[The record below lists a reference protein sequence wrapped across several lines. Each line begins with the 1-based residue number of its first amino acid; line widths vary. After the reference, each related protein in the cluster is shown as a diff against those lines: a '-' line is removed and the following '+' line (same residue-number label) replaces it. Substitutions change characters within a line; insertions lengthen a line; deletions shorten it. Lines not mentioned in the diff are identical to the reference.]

1 MRLKKGMK
9 LALFGKSKEEKSSN
23 TQNKEKDFQNI
34 IIDTEDINKELKSLS
49 SVKDIPLKQLDFTII
64 SFKSVYK
71 AHEDDEWMEINK
83 NNIDQFRDDDFLLNE
98 DLQIK
103 QQYKVEIF
111 KKDTNEPPVLDIVL
125 GGNKYLTKIVATVK
139 KNLDVKY
146 SSKLKDCIV
155 GQIYKRLIK
164 QSIFISIFQ
173 NDMEQEISKII
184 SKIRINNFLEEDH
197 VFTVCN
203 CIDPVWPINDNLIF
217 HYKKNLN
224 KKDKQGRVDYSKR
237 GYIQAVKKGDIV
249 IEYIKAKVGK
259 NGRNCKSE
267 YIKVN
272 EPEEKYS
279 INFGVSENIQRKEDE
294 NRIIF
299 VAKKDGY
306 VNLNG
311 DKYDIDDNMELNE
324 ISFRTTGSI
333 EAGVNTNV
341 AINIK
346 ESDALK
352 DAIGAGMSVET
363 TELKV
368 EGNIG
373 SGAVVKAKKAN
384 IAGQT
389 HKTASIYADNID
401 INVHRGYAQG
411 DIVNI
416 NRLEGG
422 KINAKTVKINQAI
435 GGEVIAEK
443 IFIKQLVS
451 NVNLTASKIIEISE
465 LKGNNN
471 KLTIDPSMVT
481 GFQEKID
488 NLNLELKKIESL
500 IKDTKKIVKQ
510 KKILIERN
518 RESAEMVKL
527 KIIELKKAR
536 QKPAITLVKKIKDF
550 HQLVSLYNALLE
562 KYKKENIERDN
573 IKKEIDDIQST
584 ILQAKIINHS
594 VWTEYNEIRFVLLSP
609 KIEISHTTK
618 EGEISKEITLMKMG
632 ENEYSIS
639 RKSEFDSK

>member
-1 MRLKKGMK
+1 MKLKKGMK
-9 LALFGKSKEEKSSN
+9 LALFGKSKEEKSSS

-34 IIDTEDINKELKSLS
+34 IVDTEDINKELKSLS
-49 SVKDIPLKQLDFTII
+49 SIKNIPLKQLDFTII

-83 NNIDQFRDDDFLLNE
+83 NNIDQFKDDDFLLNE

-111 KKDTNEPPVLDIVL
+111 KKDANESPILDIVL

-164 QSIFISIFQ
+164 QSILISIFQ

-324 ISFRTTGSI
+324 ISFKTTGSI

-346 ESDALK
+346 ENDVLK

-373 SGAVVKAKKAN
+373 SGAVVKAKKAD

-389 HKTASIYADNID
+389 HKTACIYADNID

-488 NLNLELKKIESL
+488 NLNLELKKIEGL
-500 IKDTKKIVKQ
+500 IKDIKKTVKQ

>member
-1 MRLKKGMK
+1 
-9 LALFGKSKEEKSSN
+9 
-23 TQNKEKDFQNI
+23 
-34 IIDTEDINKELKSLS
+34 
-49 SVKDIPLKQLDFTII
+49 
-64 SFKSVYK
+64 
-71 AHEDDEWMEINK
+71 MEINK
-83 NNIDQFRDDDFLLNE
+83 NNIDQFKDDDFLLNE

-111 KKDTNEPPVLDIVL
+111 KKDTNELPILDIVL

-146 SSKLKDCIV
+146 NSKLKDYIV

-164 QSIFISIFQ
+164 QSILISIFQ

-197 VFTVCN
+197 VFTVCD
-203 CIDPVWPINDNLIF
+203 CIDPIWPINDSLIF

-224 KKDKQGRVDYSKR
+224 IKDKQGRVDYSKR

-279 INFGVSENIQRKEDE
+279 IDFGVSENIQRKEDE

-324 ISFRTTGSI
+324 ISFKTTGSI

-346 ESDALK
+346 ENDALK

-373 SGAVVKAKKAN
+373 SGAVVKAKKVD

-389 HKTASIYADNID
+389 HKTASIYADNIN

-481 GFQEKID
+481 GFQENID
-488 NLNLELKKIESL
+488 NLNLELKKIEVL

-527 KIIELKKAR
+527 KIMELKKAR
-536 QKPAITLVKKIKDF
+536 QKPAATLVKKIKDF

-618 EGEISKEITLMKMG
+618 DGEISKEITLVKMG